1 MTRPIFAED
10 ETANSTALGQAYQ
23 ADIQPLLERYCYE
36 CHAGD
41 RTEAEIDLAA
51 SATIDQVRKQ
61 PQVWQKVREMLDS
74 GQMPPKEATQP
85 NDTQQTRLRKWV
97 RDWLK
102 DVAKKHAGDPG
113 PVVLRRLTSAE
124 YNYSVRDLTG
134 IDSLDPTR
142 EFPVDGA
149 AGEGFANAGAAQ
161 GMSPSLITKYL
172 DAAKEVSEHAVLDPD
187 GIRFSKYTTRRDHTD
202 ELLARIQEFY
212 RQFTEDGGGTE
223 VNLDGNKFDTNQ
235 GGLLP
240 LKKYLAATIE
250 QRDAL
255 ASGSKT
261 IEEVAHERSLS
272 SRYLGKLWASFT
284 DERQE
289 SILWLAELR
298 SKWRSATVGDVD
310 AIAGQIA
317 EVQQI
322 LWKFNLVG
330 QIGRQGSPQSWME
343 AVSPITT
350 SQEVRHKLPDSPTD
364 DILFYLVT
372 HDLGDGND
380 RDIVVWQRPRIEF
393 PDSAQPPIPLR
404 DVRARSPVRLKS
416 LLPRKPG
423 GPHSISMRLLAF
435 DHRPNQPR
443 SLLRQET

>member
-1 MTRPIFAED
+1 MKSKSFLCTACCAAIVVFVSTAHPILAED
-10 ETANSTALGQAYQ
+10 EAANLTALGQAYH
-23 ADIQPLLERYCYE
+23 ADIQPLLQRFCYE

-51 SATIDQVRKQ
+51 SATIDELGKQ

-85 NDTQQTRLRKWV
+85 DNAQQTRLRKWV

-113 PVVLRRLTSAE
+113 PVVLRRLTNAE
-124 YNYSVRDLTG
+124 YNYSIRDLTG

-149 AGEGFANAGAAQ
+149 AGEGFTNAGAAQ

-172 DAAKEVSEHAVLDPD
+172 DAAKEVSQHAVLHPD
-187 GIRFSKYTTRRDHTD
+187 GIRFSKFTTRRDHTD

-212 RQFTEDGGGTE
+212 RRFTEDGGGTV
-223 VNLDGNKFDTNQ
+223 VNLDGNQFDTNQ

-255 ASGSKT
+255 ASGEKT
-261 IEEVAHERSLS
+261 IAVVAHERSLS
-272 SRYLGKLWASFT
+272 DRYLGKLWESLT
-284 DERQE
+284 DQRQPT
-289 SILWLAELR
+289 LWLAELR
-298 SKWRSATVGDVD
+298 SRWRDATIGDVD
-310 AIAGQIA
+310 AIAGEIA
-317 EVQQI
+317 KVQQI

-330 QIGRQGSPQSWME
+330 QIGRQGSPQVWME
-343 AVSPITT
+343 AVSPITA
-350 SQEVRHKLPDSPTD
+350 SQEVRQKLPDSPSED
-364 DILFYLVT
+364 PDSPSEDVVLYLVT
-372 HDLGDGND
+372 HDLADGND

-393 PDSAQPPIPLR
+393 PDAAHPPI
-404 DVRARSPVRLKS
+404 
-416 LLPRKPG
+416 
-423 GPHSISMRLLAF
+423 
-435 DHRPNQPR
+435 
-443 SLLRQET
+443 LLREVACAGRSD